1 MRKGLRV
8 RLTAVAAAL
17 WALAGCTPAAEQAA
31 APEATVPAQAEAPV
45 THLAEDAGLQW
56 GPCPDIFPAGCEIA
70 VLHGDPAQ
78 PNADVFLRVPG
89 GYALPAHSH
98 TSAERMVLVGG
109 ELNVRYQGAE
119 ATSLSAG
126 EYAFGPAGL
135 PHVAN
140 CQSTEAC
147 ILFIAFEGP
156 VDALPFEGTIE

>member
-1 MRKGLRV
+1 MRSIS
-8 RLTAVAAAL
+8 AAAAL
-17 WALAGCTPAAEQAA
+17 WALAACTPASEQPA
-31 APEATVPAQAEAPV
+31 APDSNASAPAEAPL
-45 THLAEDAGLQW
+45 TRLAQAPDLQW

-70 VLHGDPAQ
+70 LLHGDPAQ

-89 GYALPAHSH
+89 GYVLPAHSH

-119 ATSLSAG
+119 ATTLSAG

-135 PHVAN
+135 PHVAD

-156 VDALPFEGTIE
+156 VDALPFEGAIE